1 MNRKENRMD
10 TLNNYINK
18 DLLFLD
24 LEVNSQED
32 LLRYMAKELNRR
44 ENVNEEFIKKVIE
57 REKEFPTG
65 LQIEEIGVAI
75 PHSDIEYVNEP
86 AVALAVLK
94 NPINFYSMEDG
105 KKIIPINVVFML
117 AVDDGNKQLKLLQEI
132 MGLIQSKET
141 LKNIIEADTKEE
153 ILELIAS

>member
-1 MNRKENRMD
+1 MD